1 MTVDKLR
8 DIEKVVKPI
17 LEKYPIARED
27 DYILYVEVIKEYNA
41 PLLYMSAGEFLTS
54 HLAYNVPNMKS
65 IERARRKI
73 QAKHPELASERA
85 KKKRAEQEQEYIE
98 YAVGE

>member
-1 MTVDKLR
+1 MTVAKLKE
-8 DIEKVVKPI
+8 IEKVVKPI

-27 DYILYVEVIKEYNA
+27 DFILYVEVIRQYN
-41 PLLYMSAGEFLTS
+41 PRLLDITAGEFLIS
-54 HLAYNVPNMKS
+54 HLAYNVPNIKS

-73 QAKHPELASERA
+73 QEKYPYLASERA
-85 KKKRAEQEQEYIE
+85 KKKRAEQEQEYFE